1 MKDNI
6 TIKHIPNG
14 LNDPY
19 QHYEY
24 ERYPRNPIE
33 SDFVIIKAV
42 MEPYSPEQNVL
53 LQWSLNGNK
62 QKPHIGRRIID
73 HVKGKEYFEFEIGRF
88 IKKDL
93 IQYYI
98 EVEDKGEIY
107 RSRTFDFSVGENF
120 YLGKVERVSASN
132 NIIAVEF
139 EKTNSLKPK
148 LNFYFEKGYLKI
160 LISLEDLDKKRE
172 DDNSFSII
180 NDNHYFYKDSIT
192 GSQLEIIKNPF
203 KFVIKDNKGNMLL
216 GSYQDIL
223 NYLEWQ
229 DYFDGRIDISLRFQ
243 TESQNFYGF
252 GEKYDRLNQ
261 KGLQPDIC
269 VYDQYQNQQSKTY
282 MPIPFFFAENG
293 YGMYIKSSQYLK
305 YDLYNKLDNLIEIK
319 GRLNKR
325 NPALEL
331 YILFGEPDKIFNDFL
346 SLTGFPVLP
355 PKWAFGPWMSANS
368 WNAQQKVLEQVKTM
382 NQLKIPATVLVVEAW
397 SDEATFY
404 IFNDAIYKSKSGA
417 KVFSYKDFEF
427 SEGGKWPDPKNMIDF
442 IHKNNLKFI
451 LWQIPTIKHL
461 REGEENKQHAQ
472 DELYAME
479 KGFCVMNEDG
489 TPYRITGGGWFAD
502 SLLIDF
508 SNPEAKEWWFS
519 KRRYLIEDLSVD
531 GFKTDGGEFIF
542 DDNLIFYNGL
552 KGDEMRNL
560 YPLKYIAAYNE
571 FMGKDGVT
579 FSRAGF
585 TGAQKYSL
593 YWGGDQLSSF
603 KTLKSLIIAGLSINI
618 SGNPFWGW
626 DIAGFA
632 GEIPTVE
639 LYVRSTQIATFCPIM
654 QFHSDT
660 QNENWDRTPWNIA
673 ERNEDKRAL
682 EIYRD
687 YANLRMNILPYIY
700 NEAIHVTENGEPMM
714 RPLVFDYTDDK
725 RVYDIEDEYLF
736 GRFLLIAPVTEE
748 GQRQREIYL
757 PEGEWI
763 DFWDGAKYNGQQY
776 IRYLCDLDKIPV
788 FIKNNSV
795 VPFNLNN
802 NFEIG
807 GYIGNKVDLYHN
819 LCFMIVGEIKEKY
832 IFKDDLGNKILFTQ
846 ENGKIKVD
854 ISGKIDGIY
863 IISSKP
869 LSLEGHVAKCVV
881 KQNLNVYKIINLI

>member
-6 TIKHIPNG
+6 IIKHIPNG

-33 SDFVIIKAV
+33 GDFVIVKAV
-42 MEPYSPEQNVL
+42 IEPYSLEQNVL

-62 QKPHIGRRIID
+62 QKPHISRRIID

-93 IQYYI
+93 IQYYVEI
-98 EVEDKGEIY
+98 EDKGEIY
-107 RSRTFDFSVGENF
+107 RSKTFNFNVGENF
-120 YLGKVERVSASN
+120 YLGKVERVSVSN

-172 DDNSFSII
+172 DENSFSII

-223 NYLEWQ
+223 NYLEWR

-282 MPIPFFFAENG
+282 MPIPFFFTENG

-325 NPALEL
+325 NSALEL

-355 PKWAFGPWMSANS
+355 PKWAFGPWISANS

-382 NQLKIPATVLVVEAW
+382 NQLKIPATVLVIEAW

-479 KGFCVMNEDG
+479 KGFCVTNEDG
-489 TPYRITGGGWFAD
+489 TPYRITGGGWFAN

-571 FMGKDGVT
+571 FMGKDGIT

-725 RVYDIEDEYLF
+725 RVYNIEDEYLF
-736 GRFLLIAPVTEE
+736 GRFLLIAPITEE

-763 DFWDGAKYNGQQY
+763 DFWDSAKYNGQQY

-869 LSLEGHVAKCVV
+869 LSLEGQIAKSIV
-881 KQNLNVYKIINLI
+881 KRNLNIYKIVNL

>member
-1 MKDNI
+1 MQDNI

-33 SDFVIIKAV
+33 GDFVVVKAV
-42 MEPYSPEQNVL
+42 IEPYSPEQNVL

-88 IKKDL
+88 IRKDL

-107 RSRTFDFSVGENF
+107 RSKTSDFSVGEKF
-120 YLGKVERVSASN
+120 YLGKVERVSVSN

-148 LNFYFEKGYLKI
+148 INFCFEKGYLKV
-160 LISLEDLDKKRE
+160 LISLADLDKNRADK
-172 DDNSFSII
+172 NSFSII
-180 NDNHYFYKDSIT
+180 NNNYYLYKDSIT
-192 GSQLEIIKNPF
+192 GSQLEIVKNPF
-203 KFVIKDNKGNMLL
+203 NFVIKDNKGNTLI
-216 GSYQDIL
+216 GSYQDVL

-229 DYFDGRIDISLRFQ
+229 DYFDGRINISLRFH

-269 VYDQYQNQQSKTY
+269 VYNQYQNQQSKTY
-282 MPIPFFFAENG
+282 LPIPFFFTENS

-305 YDLYNKLDNLIEIK
+305 FDLCNKLDNLIEIK
-319 GRLNKR
+319 GRLNKH
-325 NPALEL
+325 NPSLEL
-331 YILFGEPDKIFNDFL
+331 YILFGEPHKILTDYL
-346 SLTGFPVLP
+346 TLTGFPSLP
-355 PKWAFGPWMSANS
+355 PKWVFGPWMSSNS
-368 WNAQQKVLEQVKTM
+368 WDTQEKILEQLKAM
-382 NQLKIPATVLVVEAW
+382 NELKIPATVLVIEAW
-397 SDEATFY
+397 SDETTFY
-404 IFNDAIYKSKSGA
+404 IFNDAVYKSKSGA
-417 KVFSYKDFEF
+417 QKFSYKDFDF
-427 SEGGKWPDPKNMIDF
+427 SEKGKWPNPKGMIDL
-442 IHKNNLKFI
+442 IHKNNLKII
-451 LWQIPTIKHL
+451 LWQIPIINKYFE
-461 REGEENKQHAQ
+461 EGTKNEQHIQ
-472 DELYAME
+472 DESYAIE
-479 KGFCVMNEDG
+479 KGLCVINEDG
-489 TPYRITGGGWFAD
+489 TPYRMPYGWFAN
-502 SLLIDF
+502 SLLLDF
-508 SNPEAKEWWFS
+508 SNPEAKEWWFN

-542 DDNLIFYNGL
+542 DDNLAFYNGL

-560 YPLKYIAAYNE
+560 YPLSYIAAYDK
-571 FMGKDGVT
+571 FIGKDRVT

-603 KTLKSLIIAGLSINI
+603 ETLKSLIIAGLSINI
-618 SGNPFWGW
+618 SGIPFWSW
-626 DIAGFA
+626 DIAGFS
-632 GEIPTVE
+632 GEIPTAE
-639 LYVRSTQIATFCPIM
+639 LFIRSTQMAVFCPIM

-660 QNENWDRTPWNIA
+660 QNSNWDRTPWNVA
-673 ERNEDKRAL
+673 ERNEDNRAL
-682 EIYRD
+682 EVYRD
-687 YANLRMNILPYIY
+687 YANLRMNILPYIF
-700 NEAIHVTENGEPMM
+700 NEAVHVAEKGEPMM
-714 RPLVFDYTDDK
+714 RALVFDYIDDK
-725 RVYDIEDEYLF
+725 RVYNIEDEYFF
-736 GRFLLIAPVTEE
+736 GRFLLVAPVIEE

-776 IRYLCDLDKIPV
+776 IRYLCNLDKIPV

-795 VPFNLNN
+795 IPFNLNN

-807 GYIGNKVDLYHN
+807 EYIGNKVDQYCN

-832 IFKDDLGNKILFTQ
+832 IFRDDLGNKILFTQ

-854 ISGKIDGIY
+854 ISGKINEIY

-869 LSLEGHVAKCVV
+869 LPLEGQVAEYRV
-881 KQNLNVYKIINLI
+881 KKNLSIYKIINL

>member
-33 SDFVIIKAV
+33 GDFVIIKSV
-42 MEPYSPEQNVL
+42 IEHYSPEQSVL

-107 RSRTFDFSVGENF
+107 RSKTFDFSVGENF
-120 YLGKVERVSASN
+120 YLGKVERVSVSN

-160 LISLEDLDKKRE
+160 LISLADLDKNRE
-172 DDNSFSII
+172 DKNSFSII
-180 NDNHYFYKDSIT
+180 NNNHYFYKDSIT

-203 KFVIKDNKGNMLL
+203 KFVIKDNTRNTLI

-229 DYFDGRIDISLRFQ
+229 DYFDGRINISLRFQ

-269 VYDQYQNQQSKTY
+269 VYNRYTNQQSRTY
-282 MPIPFFFAENG
+282 IPIPFFFTENG

-305 YDLYNKLDNLIEIK
+305 FDLCNKLENLIEIK
-319 GRLNKR
+319 GRLNKC

-331 YILFGEPDKIFNDFL
+331 YILFGEPRKILTDYL
-346 SLTGFPVLP
+346 SLTGFPSLP

-368 WNAQQKVLEQVKTM
+368 WNTQREILKQVKAM
-382 NQLKIPATVLVVEAW
+382 NKFKIPATVLVIEAW
-397 SDEATFY
+397 SDETTFY
-404 IFNDAIYKSKSGA
+404 IFNDAICKSKSGA
-417 KVFSYKDFEF
+417 QKFSYKDFDF
-427 SEGGKWPDPKNMIDF
+427 SEKGKWPNPKGMIDL
-442 IHKNNLKFI
+442 IHKNNLKII
-451 LWQIPTIKHL
+451 LWQIPIVNKYFE
-461 REGEENKQHAQ
+461 EGTKNEQHIQ
-472 DELYAME
+472 DESYAIE

-489 TPYRITGGGWFAD
+489 TPYRIPYGWFAN
-502 SLLIDF
+502 SLLLDF
-508 SNPEAKEWWFS
+508 SNPEAKEWWFN

-542 DDNLIFYNGL
+542 DDNLTFYNGL

-560 YPLKYIAAYNE
+560 YPLNYIAAYNE
-571 FMGKDGVT
+571 FIGKDRVT

-603 KTLKSLIIAGLSINI
+603 ETLKSLIIAGLSINI
-618 SGNPFWGW
+618 SGIPFWGW
-626 DIAGFA
+626 DIAGFS
-632 GEIPTVE
+632 GEIPTAE
-639 LYVRSTQIATFCPIM
+639 LFIRSTQMAVFCPIM

-660 QNENWDRTPWNIA
+660 QNSNWDRTPWNIA

-700 NEAIHVTENGEPMM
+700 NEAIHVAEKGEPMM
-714 RPLVFDYTDDK
+714 RPLVFDYINDK
-725 RVYDIEDEYLF
+725 RLYNIEDEYLF
-736 GRFLLIAPVTEE
+736 GRFLLVAPVTEE

-763 DFWDGAKYNGQQY
+763 DFWNGIKYSGQKY
-776 IRYLCDLDKIPV
+776 IKYLCDLDKIPV
-788 FIKNNSV
+788 LIKNNSV
-795 VPFNLNN
+795 MPFNLNN

-832 IFKDDLGNKILFTQ
+832 IFRDDLGNKILFAQ

-854 ISGKIDGIY
+854 ISGKIDKIY
-863 IISSKP
+863 IISSKS
-869 LSLEGHVAKCVV
+869 LSLEGQVAEHMV
-881 KQNLNVYKIINLI
+881 KQNLNIYKIVNS